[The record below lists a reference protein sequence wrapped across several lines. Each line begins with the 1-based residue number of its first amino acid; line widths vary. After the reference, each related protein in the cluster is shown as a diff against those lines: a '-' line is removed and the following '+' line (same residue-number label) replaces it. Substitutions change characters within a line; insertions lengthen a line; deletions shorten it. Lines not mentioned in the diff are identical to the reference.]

1 MTGITMLKR
10 ERAKEIFKKV
20 LKYSTADETEA
31 FITST
36 SYSLTRF
43 ANNCIHQ
50 NVAEDGLNLS
60 VRAVVNQRTARA
72 STNKLDENSIRQVC
86 EAALAL
92 ARLRPPNPE
101 LLPMPGPQ
109 MYRSVDRFDAESAE
123 LGPQARAETVRVAIE
138 RAEKDGLTAAGVYS
152 NGIQVTGLFNSRGLE
167 AFHEETSSEFSI
179 TMLKEGS
186 SGWAKKTSPSCLE
199 LEPEVLA
206 DRAAGKALENHD
218 QQDIAPGRYT
228 VILEPAAV
236 LDLLGFLFFDFGGLS
251 VHEHRSCLTDRVGQ
265 KLFGENVNVRDDV
278 FHPLQ
283 AGAPF
288 DGEGVPRQRVNLVEK
303 GTVSNLVY
311 ARATARKMGKTATGH
326 GFSLPNEYGEAPMN
340 IVMEGGRTSV
350 DDMVKSTSRGLLVT
364 RLWYIREVDPYQKI
378 LTGMTRDGTFW
389 IEDGEVKHAVRNL
402 RFNQSLFEMLN
413 RVDAMG
419 VPQRTAGEESFEMVV
434 PAMKVNDFNFSSS
447 TRY

>member
-1 MTGITMLKR
+1 MLKR

-72 STNKLDENSIRQVC
+72 STNKLDETSIRQVC

-101 LLPMPGPQ
+101 LLRMPGPQ
-109 MYRSVDRFDAESAE
+109 MYRSVDRFDTESAE
-123 LGPQARAETVRVAIE
+123 LSPQARAETVRTAIE

-152 NGIQVTGLFNSRGLE
+152 NGIHVTGLFNSRGLE

-199 LEPEVLA
+199 LEPEALA
-206 DRAAGKALENHD
+206 DRAAGKALENRD
-218 QQDIAPGRYT
+218 QQDITPGRYT

-251 VHEHRSCLTDRVGQ
+251 VDEHRSCLTDRVGQ
-265 KLFGENVNVRDDV
+265 KLFGENINVRDDV

-402 RFNQSLFEMLN
+402 RFNQNLFDMLN
-413 RVDAMG
+413 SVEAMG
-419 VPQRTAGEESFEMVV
+419 GAQRTAGEESFEMVV

>member
-1 MTGITMLKR
+1 MLTR
-10 ERAKEIFKKV
+10 ERAKDIFKKV

-36 SYSLTRF
+36 SHSLTRF

-50 NVAEDGLNLS
+50 NVAEEGLSLS
-60 VRAVVNQRTARA
+60 VRAVASQRTARA
-72 STNKLDENSIRQVC
+72 STNKLDENSIRQAC

-92 ARLRPPNPE
+92 ARLQPPNPDQ
-101 LLPMPGPQ
+101 LPMPGAQ
-109 MYRSVDRFDAESAE
+109 MYRAVDRFHSETAE
-123 LGPQARAETVRVAIE
+123 LSPKARAETVRAAIE
-138 RAEKDGLTAAGVYS
+138 RAEKDGLTAAGVNS
-152 NGIQVTGLFNSRGLE
+152 NGTSVTALFNSRGLE
-167 AFHEETSSEFSI
+167 AFHEETGSEFSI

-206 DRAAGKALENHD
+206 DRAARKALES
-218 QQDIAPGRYT
+218 QDPRDIDPGKYC

-251 VHEHRSCLTDRVGQ
+251 VHERRSCLTGRVGE
-265 KLFGENVNVRDDV
+265 KLFGENINVRDDV

-283 AGAPF
+283 AGPPF
-288 DGEGVPRQRVNLVEK
+288 DGEGVPRQRVILVEK
-303 GTVSNLVY
+303 GTVRNLVY
-311 ARATARKMGKTATGH
+311 ARATARKVGKEPTGH
-326 GFSLPNEYGEAPMN
+326 GFPVPNEYGEAPMN
-340 IVMEGGRTSV
+340 IVMDGGKASV
-350 DDMVKSTSRGLLVT
+350 DDMVRPVSRGLLVT

-389 IEDGEVKHAVRNL
+389 IEGGEVRHSVKNL
-402 RFNQSLFEMLN
+402 RFNQSVIEMLCH
-413 RVDAMG
+413 VEAMG

-434 PAMKVNDFNFSSS
+434 PAMKIKEFNFSSS
-447 TRY
+447 TKY